1 VQAAEAEREA
11 LVQQVAAAKDLAP
24 RLSTA
29 EAQLA
34 TAEASL
40 AKVARSS
47 RMFFVVLTA
56 TCFLHLASAV
66 ERGWLRPGNTSLAE
80 EWMCLHGFSDDLT
93 KQLCL
98 LV

>member
-1 VQAAEAEREA
+1 M
-11 LVQQVAAAKDLAP
+11 QQVAAAKDLAP

-47 RMFFVVLTA
+47 RMFFVVLRR
-56 TCFLHLASAV
+56 LAFSI
-66 ERGWLRPGNTSLAE
+66 LRPLWSVARCAKATQAWPSNGCAC
-80 EWMCLHGFSDDLT
+80 MGFF
-93 KQLCL
+93 
-98 LV
+98 